1 MNSDANDPS
10 SRKRSEI
17 VVLVLL
23 RDGPR
28 DKISSSH
35 LASRQIVEYRL
46 FRDVTFECDLRG
58 RVREEVSLELAGR
71 NRDEE
76 LT

>member
-46 FRDVTFECDLRG
+46 FRDVTFECDLRE

-71 NRDEE
+71 HREEE